1 MATTLAPEV
10 LSYDIA
16 LSLARVM
23 ASANRR
29 ALELGVNA
37 EQSIITISQ
46 QVCGEDLVWRINYG
60 PKDFIGP
67 EGGDLIIDI
76 DARSLRVTQVLSGQ

>member
-1 MATTLAPEV
+1 MAATLAPEV
-10 LSYDIA
+10 LGDEIA
-16 LSLARVM
+16 ISIARVM

-46 QVCGEDLVWRINYG
+46 GSSGTDNIWRINYG
-60 PKDFIGP
+60 PKEYIGRR
-67 EGGDLIIDI
+67 GGDLIIDVEEGN
-76 DARSLRVTQVLSGQ
+76 LCVTQVLRGQ

>member
-10 LSYDIA
+10 LSDELA

-29 ALELGVNA
+29 ARELGVDA
-37 EQSIITISQ
+37 DQSVITISQ
-46 QVCGEDLVWRINYG
+46 RPHGADLVWRINYG
-60 PKDFIGP
+60 PRDYIGRR
-67 EGGDLIIDI
+67 GGDLIIDI
-76 DARSLRVTQVLSGQ
+76 DARSLSVTQVLSGQ